1 MLINQ
6 YFKRE
11 SPAKRTANL
20 VIIFQLTK
28 IFGFY
33 LYAFSSISHP
43 QTVDIYGM
51 RQLATF
57 FWPL

>member
-57 FWPL
+57 F